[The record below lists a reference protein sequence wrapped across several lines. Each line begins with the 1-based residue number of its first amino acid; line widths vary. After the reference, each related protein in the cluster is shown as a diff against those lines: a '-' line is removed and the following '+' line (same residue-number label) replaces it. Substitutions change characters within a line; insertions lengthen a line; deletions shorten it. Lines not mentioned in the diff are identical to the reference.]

1 MAILRWFGV
10 EWRLRPLMMHEL
22 QQEEGALRRHPCK
35 TSRHSASPSVTAE
48 QSFAF
53 ILAALKRGHRSIG
66 SSPWQYPTLKQ
77 MVIIKITPSL
87 RFLVCIRPHWAQR
100 CYRAVIQLFSHWAF
114 ILCFLL
120 TGPNWKYISIM
131 RKQGGMER
139 PSLFIA
145 LAQGGRLLVLQKCL
159 CTGNTSRDWP
169 NWRALEAWEQIVG
182 LITLFPAQ
190 QCLHW
195 GNNGLLNEHWP
206 NQKAVPLSPSKDAN
220 LLLSCKSWGHP
231 RGAGPCPPKKCLPWT

>member
-77 MVIIKITPSL
+77 MVIIKITPGPSVSCMYTTPLGPALLPSGHSTIQSL
-87 RFLVCIRPHWAQR
+87 GIHS
-100 CYRAVIQLFSHWAF
+100 LFSINGAKLKISF
-114 ILCFLL
+114 YYAQA
-120 TGPNWKYISIM
+120 GGNWKG
-131 RKQGGMER
+131 QA
-139 PSLFIA
+139 F
-145 LAQGGRLLVLQKCL
+145 
-159 CTGNTSRDWP
+159 
-169 NWRALEAWEQIVG
+169 
-182 LITLFPAQ
+182 
-190 QCLHW
+190 
-195 GNNGLLNEHWP
+195 
-206 NQKAVPLSPSKDAN
+206 LSP
-220 LLLSCKSWGHP
+220 
-231 RGAGPCPPKKCLPWT
+231 